1 MSSTYNR
8 AGGSKEK
15 KKINKNKTIVPYVP
29 SRIGDAESLLM
40 LDSW

>member
-8 AGGSKEK
+8 AGGPEEK
-15 KKINKNKTIVPYVP
+15 NEKNKNKTIVPYVP
-29 SRIGDAESLLM
+29 SRIGDAESILM